1 MHARCISWIKWEGKR
16 EEEEAFHWQDYRP
29 RHDWRNWREKW
40 NDTIHDWPPP
50 LANWFVTASCV
61 NDLRGTSVCR
71 PSWEQ
76 VKMGSISGWPEGDG
90 RRGTGFTWRVI
101 LRRPKLGSF
110 GKTPSFKKLFSNR
123 DFEILNRD
131 TQSNFLLVFLRKI
144 WKICGWLLTFLKIE
158 ALLKIFPILIFIN
171 NCLDVF
177 HFQSA
182 CVIHSRKHL
191 HLQSI
196 ENNLI
201 KNPTYLRSRIPLGK
215 EFPL

>member
-1 MHARCISWIKWEGKR
+1 MKNLWMII
-16 EEEEAFHWQDYRP
+16 
-29 RHDWRNWREKW
+29 
-40 NDTIHDWPPP
+40 
-50 LANWFVTASCV
+50 
-61 NDLRGTSVCR
+61 
-71 PSWEQ
+71 
-76 VKMGSISGWPEGDG
+76 
-90 RRGTGFTWRVI
+90 
-101 LRRPKLGSF
+101 
-110 GKTPSFKKLFSNR
+110 
-123 DFEILNRD
+123 
-131 TQSNFLLVFLRKI
+131 NFLENRGLQIFL
-144 WKICGWLLTFLKIE
+144 
-158 ALLKIFPILIFIN
+158 ILIFIN

>member
-71 PSWEQ
+71 PSWEH
-76 VKMGSISGWPEGDG
+76 VPSENGFNFEMARGGWEEGA
-90 RRGTGFTWRVI
+90 GFTWRVI

-158 ALLKIFPILIFIN
+158 ASLQIFLILIFIN

-191 HLQSI
+191 H
-196 ENNLI
+196 
-201 KNPTYLRSRIPLGK
+201 
-215 EFPL
+215 

>member
-90 RRGTGFTWRVI
+90 RRGAGFTWRVI

-131 TQSNFLLVFLRKI
+131 IQSNFLLVFLRKI